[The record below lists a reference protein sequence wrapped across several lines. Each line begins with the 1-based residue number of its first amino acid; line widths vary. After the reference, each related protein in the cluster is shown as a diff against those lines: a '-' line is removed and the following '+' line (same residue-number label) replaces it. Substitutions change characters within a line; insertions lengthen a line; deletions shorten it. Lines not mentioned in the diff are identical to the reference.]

1 MEARDG
7 WIGWRT
13 NLRTHHTENG
23 SCLSLSLQGPSQLT
37 THCELAIAAAAMGV
51 QSSRA
56 ASRIVASAWCLVAV
70 AASSAAASV
79 MSTTPLSVVALEARL
94 TAAAGVPVA
103 CGQNLEAPEAKTYV
117 CGPAAGAAFVPR
129 VTVFSTLFRISDEM
143 VEAWLNDI
151 SRQTIV
157 HQVELAV
164 ALVDDEYSDVTVD
177 MLGIAMGE
185 ASRADTHAFGQ
196 LGQLRV
202 VWFPSDIGL
211 YATWS
216 YLVLHTAHPASYRT
230 NWNPD
235 DRRAPYALARQAAVL
250 DAMPWVD
257 LVSGPVRQITRDPLN
272 ASWNTTH
279 DSPVLQ
285 LVSASRG
292 RLPRQLTLADFGR
305 IIKGQFQVINPP
317 HNAPLFRRRV
327 TDVAGGAFDMA
338 LDPLSD
344 WALWVRAIQRGCI
357 FWHIESPLIL
367 WYRGPRQYS
376 ATHAEKR
383 ASAVDHVLK
392 ADCSAWERVMGRDVC
407 SLTALQRETAAAQ
420 NAESGSP

>member
-1 MEARDG
+1 MRAQRQAVK
-7 WIGWRT
+7 
-13 NLRTHHTENG
+13 
-23 SCLSLSLQGPSQLT
+23 C
-37 THCELAIAAAAMGV
+37 IAACWW
-51 QSSRA
+51 S
-56 ASRIVASAWCLVAV
+56 IVAV
-70 AASSAAASV
+70 AASSAAAV
-79 MSTTPLSVVALEARL
+79 TSTTPLSAVALEARL
-94 TAAAGVPVA
+94 TASAGVPVA
-103 CGQNLEAPEAKTYV
+103 CEQSLKAAEAKTYV
-117 CGPAAGAAFVPR
+117 CGPAGGAAFVPH
-129 VTVFSTLFRISDEM
+129 VTIFSTLFRISDEM
-143 VEAWLNDI
+143 VETWLNDI

-157 HQVELAV
+157 REVELLV

-185 ASRADTHAFGQ
+185 AARADTRASGQ

-216 YLVLHTAHPASYRT
+216 NLVLRVAHGASYRT

-250 DAMPWVD
+250 DAMPAVD
-257 LVSGPVRQITRDPLN
+257 LVSGPVRQVTRDPLN
-272 ASWNTTH
+272 AIWNTTH

-305 IIKGQFQVINPP
+305 VIKGQFQVINPP

-357 FWHIESPLIL
+357 YWHLESPLIL

-383 ASAVDHVLK
+383 ASAVDRVLK
-392 ADCSAWERVMGRDVC
+392 ADCSAWERAMGRDVC
-407 SLTALQRETAAAQ
+407 SLTALQREAAATQ